1 MKRNYLI
8 SVIVMGLIILSLYST
23 YAMFTSSVETDNA
36 ISMDTVIN
44 YTFKI
49 NGTQE
54 VVISSK
60 SKLRFNAIVQND
72 MTGKI
77 SYGLYYK
84 MISPT
89 TLPSRV
95 TIAEIT
101 DASSVTKGQ
110 LNQNSEITVPIIIE
124 NDSDSEIKVEIGVV
138 TGYATE
144 TQGVAQLIYD
154 NGEIPITDIVNPSNI
169 SENSCS
175 STLECNEECEVKQ
188 ENGKYIEYCNC
199 TNGNEVE
206 AYVVSLNIINGTSD
220 YLSRIVK
227 KGNSTTFT
235 VTPNSGYE
243 FESLSCTG
251 GSYNQSNNI
260 LTISNVTSTR
270 TCTIKFKHSIVYGA
284 GYIESL
290 LSSNPN
296 TMNNDDPDGN
306 VRYMG
311 ANPNNYVKF
320 NNELW
325 RIIGVFDVK
334 SSALGSTQK
343 RLKIIRNELLGNME
357 WDSGNVNDWSQASLQ
372 EYLNG
377 EYYNTIDSVSQ
388 SFVGDTYWNLGGT
401 ASFTSASNGLA
412 SHFYGYE
419 RGTTVYSGR
428 PTYWVGKIGLMYP
441 SDYGYATSGGTTTN
455 RASCLAKE
463 LWNWDSSS
471 YSDCKNN
478 DYLYNSSLYQWTLTP
493 HSSDSNYV
501 FNVSTTGNVSYDDAN
516 YSRRSAS
523 PVLYLLST
531 VEITGGDGT
540 SGNPF
545 TLS

>member
-8 SVIVMGLIILSLYST
+8 SIVVMVLIVLSLYST
-23 YAMFTSSVETDNA
+23 YAMFTSTVETDNA

-89 TLPSRV
+89 TLPSEV
-95 TIAEIT
+95 IIAEIT
-101 DASSVTKGQ
+101 DSSSVIKGQ
-110 LNQNSEITVPIIIE
+110 LNQNSEITIPIIIE
-124 NDSDSEIKVEIGVV
+124 NSSENEIKVEIGVV

-154 NGEIPITDIVNPSNI
+154 NGKIPITDIVSSSNI
-169 SENSCS
+169 TGNSCS
-175 STLECNEECEVKQ
+175 STLECNEECEVKE

-227 KGNSTTFT
+227 KDSSTTFT

-243 FESLSCTG
+243 YESLSCIG
-251 GSYNQSNNI
+251 GSYDQNTKI
-260 LTISNVTSTR
+260 LNVSNVTSTR
-270 TCTIKFKHSIVYGA
+270 SCTIKFKKSEVIAYE
-284 GYIESL
+284 YIESL
-290 LSSNPN
+290 LSSNLS

-311 ANPNNYVKF
+311 ANPNNYVRF
-320 NNELW
+320 NDELW
-325 RIIGVFDVK
+325 RIIGVFNIK
-334 SSALGSTQK
+334 SSESSGTQK
-343 RLKIIRNELLGNME
+343 RVKLMRVESLGNME
-357 WDSGNVNDWSQASLQ
+357 WATNNTNEWGNSTLQ
-372 EYLNG
+372 TYLNG
-377 EYYNTIDSVSQ
+377 DFYNSMAQKDLIENA
-388 SFVGDTYWNLGGT
+388 FWNLGGIDSFTTST
-401 ASFTSASNGLA
+401 ASLYYSS
-412 SHFYGYE
+412 E
-419 RGTTVYSGR
+419 RGTTVYEGHS
-428 PTYWVGKIGLMYP
+428 TYWIGKIGLMYP
-441 SDYGYATSGGTTTN
+441 SDYGYATSGGTISN
-455 RASCLAKE
+455 RSTCLSQA
-463 LWNWDSSS
+463 LYNWKNSS
-471 YSDCKNN
+471 YSDCINN
-478 DYLYNSSLYQWTLTP
+478 DFLYNANIYQWTITP
-493 HSSDSNYV
+493 FNTLQGGV
-501 FNVSTTGNVSYDDAN
+501 FRIYYVSTNGEMIRDYVGIKLGVF
-516 YSRRSAS
+516 
-523 PVLYLLST
+523 PVVYLKST
-531 VEITGGDGT
+531 VKIINGDGT
-540 SGNPF
+540 LTNPYA
-545 TLS
+545 LG